1 MGLYETIKD
10 GIAVAQKA
18 DNLPLVRDLMDAQ
31 QQIFGL
37 INENQQL
44 KEEIQKLKS
53 IENISEKIE
62 RHDDAYVTLS
72 DDPDKRI
79 YCSCCW
85 DTKRILVQGQK
96 TSAGKYQCPS
106 CGTTAYYDKK
116 LYDER
121 QRAAF
126 KNTKPKVISRGIEW

>member
-1 MGLYETIKD
+1 MGWYDAIKD

-18 DNLPLVRDLMDAQ
+18 DNLPLVKDSLDAK
-31 QQIFGL
+31 QQIFEL

-44 KEEIQKLKS
+44 KDEIEKMKAV
-53 IENISEKIE
+53 EDISEKIE

-85 DTKRILVQGQK
+85 DTKKMLVQGQK
-96 TSAGKYQCPS
+96 MSLGQYKCPS
-106 CGTTAYYDKK
+106 CGITAFYDKK
-116 LYDER
+116 AYDER
-121 QRAAF
+121 QSAAI
-126 KNTKPKVISRGIEW
+126 KNMGRKTISHGI